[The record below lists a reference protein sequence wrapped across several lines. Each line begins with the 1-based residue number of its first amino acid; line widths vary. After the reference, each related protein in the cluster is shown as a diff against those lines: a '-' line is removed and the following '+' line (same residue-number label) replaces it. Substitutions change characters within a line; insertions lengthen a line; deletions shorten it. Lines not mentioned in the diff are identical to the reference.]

1 MIRRLVH
8 EVLLLSC
15 MAACFMG
22 IVFAAATWLVR
33 MSNPARVTT
42 SYVQNCGRKCRYF
55 RCTRGQAGRPME

>member
-22 IVFAAATWLVR
+22 IVFAAAVR
-33 MSNPARVTT
+33 IGNEWRRDRSMNSPDFIAAAPT
-42 SYVQNCGRKCRYF
+42 SERKLEF
-55 RCTRGQAGRPME
+55 

>member
-22 IVFAAATWLVR
+22 IVFAAATWLVSPPPIPIPANT
-33 MSNPARVTT
+33 MQHASNHAL
-42 SYVQNCGRKCRYF
+42 F
-55 RCTRGQAGRPME
+55 